1 MKNKTVENFINAA
14 LPIIKN
20 KFSPSKVL
28 IFGST
33 VTGQATEY
41 SDIDILIISNYFKG
55 ISFIKRMPIV
65 LKAVRFEKH
74 IDALCYTEDEFERI
88 KTNSFI
94 ISDALEN
101 SIAI

>member
-1 MKNKTVENFINAA
+1 MKNKTIENFINTA

-28 IFGST
+28 IFGSN
-33 VTGQATEY
+33 VTGKATEN
-41 SDIDILIISNYFKG
+41 SDIDIIIISNYFKG
-55 ISFIKRMPIV
+55 TSFIKRMPMV

-94 ISDALEN
+94 ILDALEN
-101 SIAI
+101 SIAV